1 MSDTSLPTSLE
12 KFAKDY
18 AAHREEEGRGYT
30 GEALLALP
38 YITSGPLARQ
48 WAVRARSFDAFRQR
62 VIDPA
67 AKRLA
72 RPLDV
77 LDLGAGNGWLSYRM
91 AQMGHRALALDIRDD
106 HVDGLGASHP
116 FLQRTDGRMKIAVAR
131 FDAIPACSDSFDVAV
146 FNASLHYATDL
157 AAVLSEAVRVVRPG
171 GRIVIL
177 DSPFYRREADGLAMV
192 AEKAADAR
200 RRFGARA
207 ETLMALPF
215 IEFITRQR
223 LAGTAAAT
231 AIAWRRSR
239 VLYPLWYE
247 LRPLTAKLRGART
260 PSRFDLWIGTR
271 P

>member
-1 MSDTSLPTSLE
+1 MSDTSLQQ
-12 KFAKDY
+12 FARDY
-18 AAHREEEGRGYT
+18 AAHRAEEGRGYA
-30 GEALLALP
+30 GDELLALP

-62 VIDPA
+62 VIQPM
-67 AKRLA
+67 AKMLA

-106 HVDGLGASHP
+106 HVDGLGASQS
-116 FLQRTDGRMKIAVAR
+116 FLQRTDGRMRIAVAG
-131 FDAIPACSDSFDVAV
+131 FDAIPADTASFDVAV

-157 AAVLSEAVRVVRPG
+157 AAVLAEAVRVVRPG

-177 DSPFYRREADGLAMV
+177 DSPVYGREADGLAMV
-192 AEKAADAR
+192 AEKTADAP

-207 ETLMALPF
+207 PTLMAPPF
-215 IEFITRQR
+215 IEFITAER
-223 LAGTAAAT
+223 LAATTAAT
-231 AIAWRRSR
+231 GVAWRRSR

-247 LRPLTAKLRGART
+247 LRPLTAKLRRARP
-260 PSRFDLWIGTR
+260 PSRFDLWIGVR